1 MNLRNET
8 RRATYLRDDLTRP
21 QRLRDWHHVTG
32 VPNNEIGEAATF
44 GVVADQLATSV
55 RKEYSLGKPDCAT
68 CQTLTNL

>member
-1 MNLRNET
+1 MNLRKET

-44 GVVADQLATSV
+44 GVVADQLATSA
-55 RKEYSLGKPDCAT
+55 RKEYQLENQIVPHVRR
-68 CQTLTNL
+68 